1 MSVRRLVRLASVA
14 SLLSMTG
21 VGTLRAQNNATLKAS
36 AVVGVGPI
44 QVTPVRDLQFGQ
56 VLPGTP
62 SAVVPTAPAAG
73 QFVALGNPLSQANVS
88 FTLPTSL
95 TAGPLSMPIAF
106 NSTSARVGWF
116 NDPNFSVQTF
126 DPAVGIDA
134 RFAPGFLG
142 SSLYVW
148 LGGQVSPALT
158 QVAGFYS
165 GTVVLTLAYTGS

>member
-1 MSVRRLVRLASVA
+1 MSRGRVLRLVATATVL
-14 SLLSMTG
+14 SLTG
-21 VGTLRAQNNATLKAS
+21 VGALHAQNTATLRAT
-36 AVVGVGPI
+36 AVVSVGPI
-44 QVTPVRDLQFGQ
+44 QVTPVRNLQFGQ

-62 SAVVPTAPAAG
+62 STVIPTAPAAG

-88 FTLPTSL
+88 FTLPANL

-116 NDPNFSVQTF
+116 NDPNFFIQVF
-126 DPAVGIDA
+126 DPAVGTDF

-148 LGGQVSPALT
+148 LGGQVSPALA
-158 QVAGFYS
+158 QVAGFYT